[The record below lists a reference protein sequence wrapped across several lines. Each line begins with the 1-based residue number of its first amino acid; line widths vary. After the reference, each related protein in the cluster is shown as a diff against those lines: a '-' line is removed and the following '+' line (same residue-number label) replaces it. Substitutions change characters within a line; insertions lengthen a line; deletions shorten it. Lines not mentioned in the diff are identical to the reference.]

1 LRERLEVAARWISRG
16 FPVRRV
22 LRIVGVAHSTY
33 YAWRNRCPRPHPR
46 RGGRPMPG
54 YSRTYC
60 GKKVSDE
67 GIKDLLRSAIGGD
80 GYPYGYRKLT
90 HWLRREHRLVI
101 NPKKVYRLCREM
113 GILHPHRRRRQ
124 RFPRRVAATREVRGV
139 NQVWATDVKY
149 GYIEG
154 ERRFFFVQT
163 ILDVADRSV
172 IDYHIGLTC
181 TGAQAAVALQGALER
196 RAAELGDRRPVVRC
210 DNGPQFTS
218 QAFRETCHKLGVEIE
233 YIPVQTPNKNAHI
246 EAFHSLLER
255 ECLRRHEFSSFA
267 EAYMT
272 VIAYMEYYNNRR
284 IHSSL
289 GYRTPKEYHEAIL
302 RKTVTPTPIKL

>member
-1 LRERLEVAARWISRG
+1 
-16 FPVRRV
+16 
-22 LRIVGVAHSTY
+22 
-33 YAWRNRCPRPHPR
+33 
-46 RGGRPMPG
+46 M
-54 YSRTYC
+54 
-60 GKKVSDE
+60 
-67 GIKDLLRSAIGGD
+67 
-80 GYPYGYRKLT
+80 
-90 HWLRREHRLVI
+90 
-101 NPKKVYRLCREM
+101 
-113 GILHPHRRRRQ
+113 
-124 RFPRRVAATREVRGV
+124 
-139 NQVWATDVKY
+139 
-149 GYIEG
+149 
-154 ERRFFFVQT
+154 QT

-255 ECLRRHEFSSFA
+255 ECLSRHEFSSFA